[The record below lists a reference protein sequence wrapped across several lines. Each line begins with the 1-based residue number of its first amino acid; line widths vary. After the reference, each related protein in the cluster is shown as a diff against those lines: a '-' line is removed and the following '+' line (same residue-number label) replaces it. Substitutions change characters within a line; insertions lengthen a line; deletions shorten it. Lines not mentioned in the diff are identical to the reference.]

1 MTAFI
6 KRVNPNSWHNYIPK
20 HVESMIMDPIMVEV
34 VESAI
39 KFIDS
44 KIPNALVVAELLYCP
59 TEKVQ

>member
-1 MTAFI
+1 
-6 KRVNPNSWHNYIPK
+6 
-20 HVESMIMDPIMVEV
+20 MVEV

-44 KIPNALVVAELLYCP
+44 KIPNAFTVAQLLYYP